1 MKDAATLSRR
11 GFLTTLTAG
20 VAVATAPMLVGQP
33 RPARKAMHGVFPIA
47 TTPSRPDGKVD
58 FDGLGSQVAFL
69 RRGGVHGVA
78 WPQIASGWTTLEE
91 PERIKGAEVMVQA
104 ARGGNTSV
112 IIGVQSR
119 TGDFAEIERY
129 ARHAEKIGADG
140 VICIP
145 PDGVDQAGLLALYQR
160 LGKVTG
166 LPIMVQAVGDV
177 PVDLLVKMYETIP
190 TVRYVKDETG
200 DPMARVGE
208 ITRRTKGEM
217 KSFSGRGVYTMI
229 SEMEAGFAG
238 HCPFTSIAD
247 LYATAY
253 DQFHAGDRRAAFE
266 TFGRIQAAS
275 SMFSQS
281 SVNVLIARGVFKPGT
296 TSRLAQPA
304 LGANT
309 SPMRANTPD
318 EIKRVL
324 DTYLRP
330 YLRARP
336 SDLCSPSRQ
345 RSTSCVRPLG
355 DELLG
360 GLVAAQ
366 F

>member
-1 MKDAATLSRR
+1 MKDLSKLHRRALLATLAA
-11 GFLTTLTAG
+11 GTLAAAAP
-20 VAVATAPMLVGQP
+20 AVAQTRRSRAL
-33 RPARKAMHGVFPIA
+33 AGVFPIA
-47 TTPSRPDGKVD
+47 FTPGRPDGKVD
-58 FDGLGSQVAFL
+58 FDGLASQVAFL

-104 ARGGNTSV
+104 ARGGKTAV
-112 IIGVQSR
+112 VIGVQSR
-119 TGDFAEIERY
+119 TGEFQEIERY
-129 ARHAEKIGADG
+129 TRHAEKIGADG

-145 PDGVDQAGLLALYQR
+145 PTGVDAAGLLALYQR
-160 LGKVTG
+160 IGKVTA

-177 PVDLLVKMYETIP
+177 SVDLLVRMYETIP
-190 TVRYVKDETG
+190 NVRYVKDEAG

-208 ITRRTKGEM
+208 ITRRTHGQL

-238 HCPFTSIAD
+238 HCPFTSLAD
-247 LYATAY
+247 LYALAY

-281 SVNVLIARGVFKPGT
+281 NINVLIARGVFRPGT
-296 TSRLAQPA
+296 TSRLAPPPA
-304 LGANT
+304 GANT

-324 DTYLRP
+324 DTYLKGH
-330 YLRARP
+330 LRA
-336 SDLCSPSRQ
+336 
-345 RSTSCVRPLG
+345 
-355 DELLG
+355 
-360 GLVAAQ
+360 
-366 F
+366 